1 MPPPVLGEEHAI
13 GVIGPPGTCTP
24 DIIGPEALRKISAG
38 HSAANIFEEPAHETS
53 LASIGPAAKALP
65 TSQPQRPQR
74 QLRMDERGGCRR
86 WLAVRRLQRAD
97 AGASTGLFHCAGPR
111 TGEAKYGS
119 HLARLVR

>member
-86 WLAVRRLQRAD
+86 WLAGRRLHRARPR
-97 AGASTGLFHCAGPR
+97 GSTGVIHCAW
-111 TGEAKYGS
+111 
-119 HLARLVR
+119 LRLRRRQASADLPALV